1 MLVLDV
7 KMLVKGAVLSLALG
21 SNSSP
26 LLVAAVQPTA
36 PQSST
41 ETYPSKT
48 VKVASICNWWKQYI
62 AYPDLK
68 HKSTLKEDNE
78 K

>member
-1 MLVLDV
+1 MLVLDA

-41 ETYPSKT
+41 ETYETYPSPLTSNHDPAQKGE
-48 VKVASICNWWKQYI
+48 ILHI
-62 AYPDLK
+62 AY
-68 HKSTLKEDNE
+68 N
-78 K
+78 

>member
-1 MLVLDV
+1 MLVLDA

-41 ETYPSKT
+41 ETYPSFSSRLQEHISSFIHGSLSSFTKFFEPR
-48 VKVASICNWWKQYI
+48 AQ
-62 AYPDLK
+62 L
-68 HKSTLKEDNE
+68 
-78 K
+78 